1 MGDIS
6 IKGRSPLL
14 KGGRVGFR
22 TGGGSAPF
30 LRGRSGSSNI
40 KAPRGEAGW
49 RQMQQA
55 EAKIGRA
62 VRKRDT
68 TPLTK
73 SPVTHRKIDPTRVGR
88 LTVGKKSHIDTSAKQ
103 KLAGQR
109 KREEIKNKEAREQW
123 KEVDKLK
130 KLVKTGA
137 KIAGGGIGTAI
148 VVGEVKQKLKKS
160 KKDKKKEE

>member
-14 KGGRVGFR
+14 KGGRVGFSR
-22 TGGGSAPF
+22 GGGSAPW

-40 KAPRGEAGW
+40 KAPRGSEGFK
-49 RQMQQA
+49 QMQQY
-55 EAKIGRA
+55 EKKI
-62 VRKRDT
+62 
-68 TPLTK
+68 
-73 SPVTHRKIDPTRVGR
+73 GR

-109 KREEIKNKEAREQW
+109 KREEIKNKEARAEW
-123 KEVDKLK
+123 KEVDKLIGK
-130 KLVKTGA
+130 VKTGA
-137 KIAGGGIGTAI
+137 KIMGGAIGATVVAGK
-148 VVGEVKQKLKKS
+148 VKQKLKKS